1 MHCVRNITKDITW
14 VGGSDRRLSR
24 FENMFP
30 LPKGVSYNAYVV
42 LDEKTVLL
50 DTADRA
56 IGRQFIENVEYALLG
71 RKLDYLIVNHMEPD
85 HCAWIEDLVIRY
97 PDLQIIGNAK
107 TFQMIRQ
114 FYTFDI
120 DSRALEVKDGDTFSS
135 GKHTFRFIAAPM
147 VHWPEVMTTYDET
160 DKVLFSADAFGTF
173 GALNGNIFAD
183 ELDFDR
189 DWLDEARRY
198 YTNIVGKYGT
208 QVQVLLNKVC
218 GLDIQYLCPL
228 HGPIWRENISY
239 FVEKYKMWS
248 TYEPE
253 EKAVMIAY
261 ASMYGDT
268 ENAANLLAIKL
279 ADEGVRKIAMFDVSE
294 TDVSYLISEAFRV
307 SHIVLAAP
315 TYNAAIYPKMEHF
328 LIDMKALNLQKRA
341 FSVIQNGTWA
351 PASGKLMTE
360 AITKMK
366 ETTVLSNET
375 TIKSSVKEEQ
385 YKQLEQLA
393 KKIAANLL

>member
-1 MHCVRNITKDITW
+1 VTGD
-14 VGGSDRRLSR
+14 SR